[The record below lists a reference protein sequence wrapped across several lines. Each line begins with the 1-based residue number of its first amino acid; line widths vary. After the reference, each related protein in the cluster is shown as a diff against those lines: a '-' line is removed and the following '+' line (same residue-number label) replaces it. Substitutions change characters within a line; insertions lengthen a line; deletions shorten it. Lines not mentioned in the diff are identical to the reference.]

1 DEESP
6 GSPWA
11 IGSAKGGHKAIHP
24 QLGTLR
30 DFKSLL
36 AEARKYN
43 IDIALDI
50 AFQCAPDHPYV
61 KAHPQWFKWRPD
73 GSVQYAENP
82 PKKYEDI
89 LPFYFDSEDWQ
100 NLWLELKS
108 VIDYWISQGVAI
120 FRIDNPH
127 TKPFPFWEWLI
138 GEVR

>member
-1 DEESP
+1 MGFDVLYFPPIHPIGEVNRKGKNNSLVADEESP

-11 IGSAKGGHKAIHP
+11 IGSVKGGHKAIHP
-24 QLGTLR
+24 ELGTLR
-30 DFKSLL
+30 DFKNLL

-61 KAHPQWFKWRPD
+61 KSHPQWFKWRPD

-89 LPFYFDSEDWQ
+89 LPFYFESEDWQ

-108 VIDYWISQGVAI
+108 VIDY
-120 FRIDNPH
+120 
-127 TKPFPFWEWLI
+127 
-138 GEVR
+138 